1 MANPIASVDGAA
13 ITCPSSYKWEL
24 EDISAA
30 NAGRTEDTVM
40 HKLRI
45 GQIVKLNLEWQN
57 VATAVAAEVLSKFNP
72 EYVTVRYLDA
82 MSGGYLTK
90 VFYVGNRGA
99 PLYNATLGLWSNV
112 TFNLIERDGR

>member
-1 MANPIASVDGAA
+1 
-13 ITCPSSYKWEL
+13 
-24 EDISAA
+24 
-30 NAGRTEDTVM
+30 M

-45 GQIVKLNLEWQN
+45 GQIVKLELEWHN
-57 VATAVAAEVLSKFNP
+57 VTTSIASSVLSAFNP

-99 PLYNATLGLWSNV
+99 PLYNATFGLWSNV